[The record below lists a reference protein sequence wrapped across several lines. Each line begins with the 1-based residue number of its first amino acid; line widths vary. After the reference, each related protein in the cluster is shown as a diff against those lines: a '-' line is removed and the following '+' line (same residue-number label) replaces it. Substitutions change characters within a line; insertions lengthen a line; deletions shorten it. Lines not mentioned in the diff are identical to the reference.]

1 MINSAALLEPQAIEF
16 YGDQLLAVQE
26 PGTQRIFV
34 PIARLCENLGVDRGS
49 QVQRLQ
55 DHEVL
60 NSGLMTLRLQTA
72 GGLQEA
78 LCLRLDLVPYW
89 LAQINTRRVRRAV
102 REKLLLYQRECA
114 AVLWDAFRPS
124 GQPSSVALSTSGELS
139 PAAQAYEM
147 AMAIAAIARQ
157 QMSLEA
163 QMIDIATT
171 MSEHAERLAGLEMRL
186 APKHAISEIQ
196 ATELAQAIK
205 VVAHALGEQTGR
217 NEYGGVYGQLYREF
231 NIVSYKSLPI
241 DQFERAMEWLRNWYR
256 TIRQA
261 TKNQGDTLPSV

>member
-1 MINSAALLEPQAIEF
+1 MSSTTSLEPQSIEF

-26 PGTQRIFV
+26 PGTQRVFV
-34 PIARLCENLGVDRGS
+34 PVARLCENLGVDRAS

-55 DHEVL
+55 DHGVL
-60 NSGLMTLRLQTA
+60 SSGLMTLRLQTP
-72 GGLQEA
+72 GGFQET

-89 LAQINTRRVRRAV
+89 LAQINARRVRRAI
-102 REKLLLYQRECA
+102 RDKLVLYQRECA

-124 GQPSSVALSTSGELS
+124 GQPSSVALATQGPLS

-147 AMAIAAIARQ
+147 AMAIATIARQ
-157 QMSLEA
+157 QMTLEA
-163 QMIDIATT
+163 QMIEIATT
-171 MSEHAERLAGLEMRL
+171 MSEHAERLAGLELRL
-186 APKHAISEIQ
+186 APKHAISEAQ

-205 VVAHALGEQTGR
+205 VVARALAEQTGR

-241 DQFERAMEWLRNWYR
+241 DQFDHAMEWLRNWYR
-256 TIRQA
+256 SIRQEIRRA
-261 TKNQGDTLPSV
+261 GDESSAD

>member
-1 MINSAALLEPQAIEF
+1 MSSTTSLEPQAIEF

-26 PGTQRIFV
+26 PGTQRVFV
-34 PIARLCENLGVDRGS
+34 PVARLCENLGVDRAS

-60 NSGLMTLRLQTA
+60 NSGLMTLRLQTP
-72 GGLQEA
+72 GGLQET

-89 LAQINTRRVRRAV
+89 LAQINARRVRRAI
-102 REKLLLYQRECA
+102 RDKLVLYQRECA

-124 GQPSSVALSTSGELS
+124 GQPSSVALATQGQLS

-147 AMAIAAIARQ
+147 AMAIATIARQ
-157 QMSLEA
+157 QMTLEA
-163 QMIDIATT
+163 QMMEIATT
-171 MSEHAERLAGLEMRL
+171 MSEHAERLAGLELRL
-186 APKHAISEIQ
+186 APKHAISEAQ

-205 VVAHALGEQTGR
+205 VVARALGEQTGR

-231 NIVSYKSLPI
+231 NIVSYKSLPV
-241 DQFERAMEWLRNWYR
+241 DQFEHAMQWLRSWYR
-256 TIRQA
+256 SIRQETRRA
-261 TKNQGDTLPSV
+261 GDGLSAD

>member
-1 MINSAALLEPQAIEF
+1 MHTSGLLEPQSIEF

-26 PGTQRIFV
+26 PASRRVFV
-34 PIARLCENLGVDRGS
+34 PVARLCENLGVDRAS

-55 DHEVL
+55 EHEVL
-60 NSGLMTLRLQTA
+60 SSGLMTLRLQTP
-72 GGLQEA
+72 GGLQDA

-89 LAQINTRRVRRAV
+89 LAQINTRRVRHAIRD
-102 REKLLLYQRECA
+102 KLVLYQRECA

-124 GQPSSVALSTSGELS
+124 GQPSSVALATPGELS

-147 AMAIAAIARQ
+147 AMAIATIARQ

-163 QMIDIATT
+163 QMTEIATT

-186 APKHAISEIQ
+186 APKHAISEMQ
-196 ATELAQAIK
+196 STELAQAIK
-205 VVAHALGEQTGR
+205 VVARALGEQTGR

-231 NIVSYKSLPI
+231 NIVSYKSLPV
-241 DQFERAMEWLRNWYR
+241 DQFDRAMEWLRDWYR
-256 TIRQA
+256 RIQRTA
-261 TKNQGDTLPSV
+261 THSGDTPRLD